1 MAEPRLQHTSQELIE
16 VAKILDALDKFSGN
30 APDFRLEGELSV
42 YWEELQ
48 MGKIVNDGGLW
59 VYYPEASEKPA

>member
-16 VAKILDALDKFSGN
+16 VAKVLDALDKFSED

-42 YWEELQ
+42 YWDDML
-48 MGKIVNDGGLW
+48 MGKIAHDLDIW
-59 VYYPEASEKPA
+59 VYYPEAKPAN